1 MLLSGLRRFIWWFQ
15 GSRVPR
21 RMKGKVRYIVRL
33 EEVTVTRDSDFARIE
48 YKEGDSM
55 ECISSF
61 REAHPELDGRF
72 IDVKYHE
79 LVCDPLEVVGHIYQR
94 LNMRLAETTAER
106 IRRLAARRSRYN
118 GRRSGPTLADLGID
132 ETLDGQRVVA

>member
-1 MLLSGLRRFIWWFQ
+1 MQLTE
-15 GSRVPR
+15 V
-21 RMKGKVRYIVRL
+21 L
-33 EEVTVTRDSDFARIE
+33 EGVFAHPGDRAQTRIREARCLI
-48 YKEGDSM
+48 DSM

-79 LVCDPLEVVGHIYQR
+79 LVSDPLEVVRHIYQR

-106 IRRLAARRSRYN
+106 IRRLAARRARYN

-132 ETLDGQRVVA
+132 ETLDSQRLVA